1 MENKPPT
8 NEDPQS
14 PDLTPEAVP
23 PPRPIRSSPAL
34 REAFLKA
41 VGHSDQQSVEQQI
54 NRRTFIAFATW
65 ATLGA
70 AAWKSWFW
78 IKDAA
83 PSDGVQTPLRKAL
96 NVDDKIFKH
105 AFSNDHM
112 VKTYPKSA
120 AARNVRYNSG
130 IGLITNTPD
139 AAKWALTVNTAD
151 NRTLD
156 VSIDDLRQL
165 PKSEIVFEF
174 KCIEGW
180 SQISWWGGVKFS
192 DFVQHYNLQKEI
204 ALDYVGLST
213 PDDQYYVGID
223 TPSALHPQTLL
234 CYEMNGQPLPL
245 RHGAPLRLIIPVKYG
260 VKNLKCVG
268 KMFFSNDR
276 PRDYW
281 FERGYDYYCG
291 L

>member
-1 MENKPPT
+1 
-8 NEDPQS
+8 
-14 PDLTPEAVP
+14 
-23 PPRPIRSSPAL
+23 
-34 REAFLKA
+34 
-41 VGHSDQQSVEQQI
+41 
-54 NRRTFIAFATW
+54 
-65 ATLGA
+65 
-70 AAWKSWFW
+70 
-78 IKDAA
+78 
-83 PSDGVQTPLRKAL
+83 
-96 NVDDKIFKH
+96 
-105 AFSNDHM
+105 
-112 VKTYPKSA
+112 
-120 AARNVRYNSG
+120 
-130 IGLITNTPD
+130 
-139 AAKWALTVNTAD
+139 
-151 NRTLD
+151 
-156 VSIDDLRQL
+156 L

-180 SQISWWGGVKFS
+180 SQVSWWGGVKFS
-192 DFVQHYNLQKEI
+192 DFVRHYGLQKET

-268 KMFFSNDR
+268 KMFFSNER